1 MLMIS
6 QNEKR
11 GMIGCRDRLLTT
23 TGKLYLVKQTLT
35 CILRSECG
43 NINVYFNHY
52 YLKEN
57 NGNTT
62 LKGSTNLP

>member
-1 MLMIS
+1 M
-6 QNEKR
+6 
-11 GMIGCRDRLLTT
+11 GCRDRLLTT

-62 LKGSTNLP
+62 LKGYTNLP